1 MRREIEMKTREEIV
15 ARLQAEYKAIQY
27 MESFY
32 EKVEGMPDK
41 NRAATI
47 YEYEVQKSYLRYL
60 LEQLE
65 IPVPENEEKQK

>member
-15 ARLQAEYKAIQY
+15 ARLQAEYEAIQY
-27 MESFY
+27 MESLY
-32 EKVEGMPDK
+32 EKVEGMSDK
-41 NRAATI
+41 SRAATV

-60 LEQLE
+60 LEKLE